1 MGNFL
6 FRVAYFYFRSKQCLQ
21 PLQRKINETAL
32 SLFCELGISLQD
44 QFCQDILVFAKSS
57 YPETLAKYPVYH
69 GDYFYFV
76 FTALRGEYNV
86 IVRGDSPEGTNQTAR
101 ITKSTEC
108 VHTKHLYGTF
118 LLVIQTALQY

>member
-6 FRVAYFYFRSKQCLQ
+6 FRIVYFYFRSKQCL

-57 YPETLAKYPVYH
+57 YSETLAKYPVYH
-69 GDYFYFV
+69 SDYFYFA
-76 FTALRGEYNV
+76 FIALRGEYNV
-86 IVRGDSPEGTNQTAR
+86 IIRGDSHEGANQTAR
-101 ITKSTEC
+101 ISKRTEC
-108 VHTKHLYGTF
+108 VYTKHLYGTF
-118 LLVIQTALQY
+118 LLEIQSALQY

>member
-6 FRVAYFYFRSKQCLQ
+6 FRVVYFYFRSKQCL

-32 SLFCELGISLQD
+32 LLFGELGISLQD
-44 QFCQDILVFAKSS
+44 QFCQDILVF
-57 YPETLAKYPVYH
+57 
-69 GDYFYFV
+69 DYFYFV

-86 IVRGDSPEGTNQTAR
+86 IVRGDSPEGANQTAR

-108 VHTKHLYGTF
+108 VYTKHLYGTF
-118 LLVIQTALQY
+118 LLVIQSALQY